1 MEKKTFTVAM
11 IGISEAERNVLR
23 NIFKLSQ
30 YRPSS
35 YTFAVPGEVTNI
47 LMVDADDPQAMAN
60 WHGKKEEGTTSSGS
74 VETYRSNIPT
84 ILVTKETPKDSILYY
99 LRRPFVANRVISI
112 FDQVVEKELRAGKER
127 IIGDSIPL
135 TVAEPETRR
144 VVAAPTAPAAPVTPA
159 AVVVEDEKT
168 YTALV
173 VDDSAPV
180 RRQLELELKLFG
192 IRADTA
198 IDGEQAIELLNR
210 TTYNLI
216 FLDVVLPGIDGYQ
229 LCKAI
234 KKNKANKKTPVIM
247 LTSKSS
253 PFDRVRGLLVGCDAY
268 LTKPVKQD
276 TFQKV
281 VKKHLQ

>member
-60 WHGKKEEGTTSSGS
+60 WRGKKEGATSSGS
-74 VETYRSNIPT
+74 VDTYRSNIPT
-84 ILVTKETPKDSILYY
+84 ILVTREAPKDSILYY

-144 VVAAPTAPAAPVTPA
+144 VVAAPTAPTAPVTPA

-234 KKNKANKKTPVIM
+234 KKNKAKKKTPVIM

-253 PFDRVRGLLVGCDAY
+253 PFDRVRGLLVGCDTY

-281 VKKHLQ
+281 VKKYLQ